1 MECKGTSAKKGV
13 KGCEVVNAVTGKWR
27 AKARARLRRAARRM
41 RSAARAG
48 SAALE
53 FALIAPV
60 FFVLLMGSV
69 EVGVMFFGQTVL
81 QNATNDAARLVRTGQ
96 ITGTLPNQV
105 LTPAQLAAGQ
115 VAGQPMTQAQ
125 FRTFICNEIA
135 PVLACDGNLQID
147 VQAFSNF
154 SAASYANPLTAGN
167 TLDPSLNNFAPGN
180 VCSVV
185 LLRTFYTWSVITPLL
200 TPFLTNMANSKHL
213 MNATAAFRNEPYTT
227 GVSGC

>member
-1 MECKGTSAKKGV
+1 M
-13 KGCEVVNAVTGKWR
+13 
-27 AKARARLRRAARRM
+27 RRAARRM

-60 FFVLLMGSV
+60 FFVLLMGSI
-69 EVGVMFFGQTVL
+69 EAGVMFFGQFVL
-81 QNATNDAARLVRTGQ
+81 QNAANDAARLVRTGQ

-105 LTPAQLAAGQ
+105 LTQAQLNAGQ

-125 FRTFICNEIA
+125 FRTFICNEIT

-147 VQAFSNF
+147 VESFSNF
-154 SAASYANPLTAGN
+154 SAASYANPLIAGN
-167 TLDPSLNNFAPGN
+167 TLDPNLNNYAPGN

-185 LLRTFYTWSVITPLL
+185 LLRAFYTWNVVTPLL
-200 TPFLTNMANSKHL
+200 TPFLSNMANNKHL
-213 MNATAAFRNEPYTT
+213 MSATAAFRNEPYTT